1 MDFGSG
7 DGRVVAAA
15 AKHGLR
21 SRKDNP
27 NIYPITQR
35 VHVPNIWVV
44 GFWVIVI
51 IEQVLGR
58 YMIIRYL
65 DP

>member
-1 MDFGSG
+1 MLHEYRSNEI
-7 DGRVVAAA
+7 
-15 AKHGLR
+15 R
-21 SRKDNP
+21 SRP
-27 NIYPITQR
+27 GLPQR

-51 IEQVLGR
+51 MVQVLGR

>member
-1 MDFGSG
+1 M
-7 DGRVVAAA
+7 
-15 AKHGLR
+15 
-21 SRKDNP
+21 
-27 NIYPITQR
+27 
-35 VHVPNIWVV
+35 PNIWVV